1 MCCLILNIKK
11 MKKIIIAIIVL
22 SLVGLTAWK
31 LSSNKK
37 EAEAKIYKADPNKA
51 VLVET
56 TKLET
61 RQLTGEQSYLG
72 TFEPVRENKIAAE
85 ANGKVIKVGVSEGQ
99 YVREGQLIA
108 KLDDE
113 MMSLQM
119 EAMQINLE
127 GQQKDVNRYTNLAKT
142 DAAPGIQL
150 EKAELG
156 TRATQAQM
164 NQIKKQIRSTTI
176 TAPFSGIVTMR
187 MFDLGSV
194 VAPGVP
200 LVQITDISSL
210 KLAISVPERDLKNFA
225 VGQSLSVESDV
236 NPNVKFSG
244 RVVEIAAKGDASHNF
259 TVKVLVASRN
269 SLRAGMY
276 GSVSKTNSLVSNAL
290 TIPRTALVGSPK
302 DGKVFVIENGK
313 AILKTF
319 SAGVVTDEYVEILS
333 GLSGNEEVVVSGQI
347 NLKDGDKVSVK

>member
-1 MCCLILNIKK
+1 
-11 MKKIIIAIIVL
+11 MKKVIITIIVL

-31 LSSNKK
+31 LASNKK
-37 EAEAKIYKADPNKA
+37 EAEAKIYKADPNKTI
-51 VLVET
+51 LVET
-56 TKLET
+56 AKLET
-61 RQLTGEQSYLG
+61 RQLSGEQTYLG

-99 YVREGQLIA
+99 YVKAGQLIA

-119 EAMQINLE
+119 EAMKINLE

-210 KLAISVPERDLKNFA
+210 KLAINVPERDLKNFG
-225 VGQSLSVESDV
+225 VGQSITVESDV
-236 NPNVKFSG
+236 NPGVKFAG
-244 RVVEIAAKGDASHNF
+244 KVVELAAKGDASHNF
-259 TVKVLVASRN
+259 TVKILVASQN

-276 GSVSKTNSLVSNAL
+276 GSVKKTNYMASNAL
-290 TIPRTALVGSPK
+290 TIPRIALIGSPK
-302 DGKVFVIENGK
+302 DGKVYVVENGK
-313 AILKTF
+313 AILKSF
-319 SAGVVTDEYVEILS
+319 SSGIVTDEYVEVIS
-333 GLSGNEEVVVSGQI
+333 GLTGNEAVVVSGQI